1 LRKIKEVLI
10 AKVIAAESLDPN
22 DLQSYIEVSFAVSGI
37 ISILSDWLESTIDT
51 DLETLSKI
59 LTRIMAEY

>member
-1 LRKIKEVLI
+1 
-10 AKVIAAESLDPN
+10 
-22 DLQSYIEVSFAVSGI
+22 VSGI